1 MITPQFNINDAEAGK
16 ELNPLAYSPGDY
28 PEKSVMIDFIER
40 HHEDPAVDIFLEEL
54 AVNGNVVKDNMEDYL
69 STKHIGSSELKEVL
83 KTPRHFFY
91 DWENEFTPKEKD
103 CFELGTFAHMA
114 FLEPSLFDM
123 VQVAPVANLAT
134 KDGLIRMINFY
145 EQLNNGGTRHYDSGW
160 KMDELRDI
168 LNSEKEM
175 CKYQII
181 RDEHNEI
188 IRALKKNYFWYGGGI
203 IPKILK
209 GAMSETSFYG
219 VDESTGLNVKVR
231 PDYFNIEENIS
242 VNAVIS
248 FKTTRADNIG
258 KFIYDAAKLKYEVS
272 EGMYQ
277 KVMSYITGRKFNV
290 TIMIMLQTVPPYDV
304 AVLWWSPDDIQLGK
318 YKYEQA
324 ILTVRE
330 CMDNGWFPGFDSL
343 AESGS
348 HGIIDMKLP
357 EWSEKELHPV
367 DMED

>member
-1 MITPQFNINDAEAGK
+1 MITPQFNINDAEVGK
-16 ELNPLAYSPGDY
+16 EMNPLAYSPGDY
-28 PEKSVMIDFIER
+28 PEKQVMIDFIEL
-40 HHEDPAVDIFLEEL
+40 HHEDPAADIFLDEL
-54 AVNGNVVKDNMEDYL
+54 SINGNVVKDSMEEYL
-69 STKHIGSSELKEVL
+69 SAHQIGSGSLKEVL

-91 DWENEFTPKEKD
+91 DWENEFTPKEKE

-114 FLEPSLFDM
+114 FLEPKLFDK
-123 VQVAPVANLAT
+123 VSVAPNVNLAT
-134 KDGLIRMINFY
+134 KMGVLEMLRFY
-145 EQLNNGGTRHYDSGW
+145 ESLNGSKNTCDENW
-160 KMDELRDI
+160 KMTDLKEI
-168 LNSEKEM
+168 LDFEKSKCEF
-175 CKYQII
+175 QII
-181 RDEHNEI
+181 RPEHNEI
-188 IRALKKNYFWYGGGI
+188 INALKKNYYWYGGGI

-209 GAMSETSFYG
+209 GAMAEVSFYG
-219 VDESTGLNVKVR
+219 MDENTGLEVKVR
-231 PDYFNIEENIS
+231 PDYFNIEENIG

-258 KFIYDAAKLKYEVS
+258 KFIYDAAKLKYELS

-277 KVMSYITGRKFNV
+277 KVMSDITGRQFNC

-318 YKYEQA
+318 YKYEHA
-324 ILTVRE
+324 IMTVKE